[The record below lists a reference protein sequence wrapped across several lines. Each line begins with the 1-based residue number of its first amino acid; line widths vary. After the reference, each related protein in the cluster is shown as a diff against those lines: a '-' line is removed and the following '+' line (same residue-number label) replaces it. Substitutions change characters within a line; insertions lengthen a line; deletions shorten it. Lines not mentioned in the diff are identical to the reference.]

1 MRGHLGVCQVADA
14 DLLARL
20 DGDQGPHLHTP
31 VSVLWWGQG
40 LACEP
45 SNRATLASDDEMYRD
60 LDWLGVGEA
69 RVVDVGEDW
78 VESHEAAALVRVEAE
93 AVDQ

>member
-1 MRGHLGVCQVADA
+1 MQTSSPGWMVTR
-14 DLLARL
+14 ARTSTL
-20 DGDQGPHLHTP
+20 RSACCGGDKDWLVNH
-31 VSVLWWGQG
+31 
-40 LACEP
+40 
-45 SNRATLASDDEMYRD
+45 RATLASDDELNCD

>member
-1 MRGHLGVCQVADA
+1 MRRHE
-14 DLLARL
+14 
-20 DGDQGPHLHTP
+20 LH
-31 VSVLWWGQG
+31 
-40 LACEP
+40 C
-45 SNRATLASDDEMYRD
+45 D

-78 VESHEAAALVRVEAE
+78 VESHEAAALVHVEAE

>member
-1 MRGHLGVCQVADA
+1 MNH
-14 DLLARL
+14 
-20 DGDQGPHLHTP
+20 
-31 VSVLWWGQG
+31 
-40 LACEP
+40 
-45 SNRATLASDDEMYRD
+45 RATLASDDELNCD